1 MRGREKF
8 AKFRPIINVL
18 TKLYA
23 VLPRSVRLRKM
34 EHLRKKTGNIALVQ
48 RYCLLKTLAKSV
60 GDNVSVYPDVYLRRQ
75 SDWFAYSDEGGVQD
89 GASGLDEEQPAG

>member
-60 GDNVSVYPDVYLRRQ
+60 GDNVSVYPDVYLRNIQ
-75 SDWFAYSDEGGVQD
+75 EMEIGNNVSLQPMVYIS
-89 GASGLDEEQPAG
+89 ASR